1 MLHRRLATLLAT
13 VCLTCGL
20 YLSTAA
26 QTVTGTLSGVVTDA
40 SGAVVPEIEVTAKN
54 VETGLTRTVKTN
66 GEGYYLMSFLPLG
79 AYNVTV
85 EARGFKKITKTDAL
99 VELNKNTV
107 SNFKLE
113 VSAVGEAVEISGET
127 PRIETTTGEIKHSL
141 DEKRIEDTPLAGRNF
156 ISLVEQIPG
165 FQVSAFGGDASSGQN
180 NPTNSS
186 GSFAAFG
193 GLGGRA
199 TTFQVDGVS
208 NNDSSENQ
216 NRQGVNIS
224 TIKEFQV
231 LTNAFSAQFG
241 GGGAAVLVQ
250 TKSGT
255 NHFHGNAFDF
265 IQNDI
270 FNANGF
276 FRNAAGLSATTG
288 EPLAPRAAVRRH
300 QYGGTFGGPIWLP
313 KKFFGPA
320 GFDGRDRLFFF
331 ISAERIF
338 NKGGSSFTRVIFL
351 PGEEPKACPI
361 GPDGR
366 TINPNPGDPLRTF
379 CVDPQT
385 HPNLQRDLEFMRS
398 VIRLYRTPELQ
409 GLQPNDP
416 NACRDLISSGRENRC
431 VTLGVTTVQPRS
443 DYTGRL
449 DFKATSKDNFWMRY
463 QYSRQIDNTGRFIL
477 GDTFGAR
484 NDRQYNLGLTETHVW
499 SSRQVSEFRY
509 SFGNRTTLQDVSDG
523 NDIPVLRFST
533 NLCTGIGV
541 GACGG
546 IIGTSTNV
554 PINRRQHDHQ
564 FVFNHTFNFARH
576 TLKTGVDHRKQLL
589 DDVTGDRAR
598 GFWTFGTNDSTANIV
613 ARRGYTSFENFMR
626 GFITS
631 YQKGYGNPFAENR
644 FGETDLYLQ
653 EDVRVK
659 RNFTLNLGVRY
670 EYVRAPKEARNRFDY
685 IVQDDNNN
693 IQPRIGFAYSPD
705 FENGWL
711 RRLTGGVG
719 QSVIRGG
726 YGINHTRIFQS
737 IYSQNQLSIRTQP
750 PNGYADS
757 FNGRCSNE
765 ISDPACGLVFTPG
778 LAVYSTPFTAASAN
792 NTGAVRDIGGR
803 LASTLLIPK
812 KDLQSPY
819 VQQWN
824 LTLERQLPKN
834 YAVQVSYTG
843 NRGIGYAW
851 FDSGNDAIF
860 PFVSPSLLVDVGGG
874 NFKPVVFDRA
884 CTGTTDPICLNP
896 ANPTDTAISSLRNFS
911 ALNSTTA
918 TLAQKGIVIENGV
931 PHGYISLAQLRT
943 QERRPDPTLGRFV
956 NLQNFGWSYYHA
968 GTIKVTKR
976 YSGGLSFNA
985 FYTFSK
991 SIDTGSEQ
999 TSTVVDTNAPASKNG
1014 GAAASLRGLSAYHAK
1029 HRFVGSYSYELPI
1042 MREQKGFLGRVIGG
1056 WNISGVTTF
1065 QSGCPFSVTL
1075 GYDANGDGLGGDR
1088 PRVADLSVLG
1098 RSIDNG
1104 RRNANGVQISTLQL
1118 PGTAFIPAQ
1127 AATIGQQDRLFL
1139 PGDGLDGQVGRN
1151 SFFLQGLN
1159 HTDMSAFKT
1168 FRVSEGVKLVLRF
1181 ELYNAF
1187 NRVTFGAPS
1196 RLILSGNTLGTI
1208 TTERNVSSYVNS
1220 GRIDNSSGRQGQL
1233 AITLKF

>member
-1 MLHRRLATLLAT
+1 MPRRHTLIVFVVLLIA
-13 VCLTCGL
+13 G
-20 YLSTAA
+20 SAPA
-26 QTVTGTLSGVVTDA
+26 IFGQTVTGTLSGTVIDA
-40 SGAVVPEIEVTAKN
+40 TGAIISGVEVTAKN
-54 VETGLTRTVKTN
+54 VDTGLTRAARTN
-66 GEGYYLMSFLPLG
+66 NEGYFLVSFLPLG

-85 EARGFKKITKTDAL
+85 EVRGFKKITKTDVQ

-113 VSAVGEAVEISGET
+113 ISAVGDAVQVTGET
-127 PRIETTTGEIKHSL
+127 PQIETTTGEVKYSL

-156 ISLVEQIPG
+156 ISLIEQIPG
-165 FQVSAFGGDASSGQN
+165 FQISSFGGDASSGQN

-216 NRQGVNIS
+216 NRQGVNIN

-231 LTNAFSAQFG
+231 LTNAFSAEFG

-255 NHFHGNAFDF
+255 NQFHGNAFDF

-276 FRNAAGLSATTG
+276 FRNAAGVSATTG
-288 EPLAPRAAVRRH
+288 EQLAPRAAVRRH
-300 QYGGTFGGPIWLP
+300 QYGGTFGGPVWLP

-366 TINPNPGDPLRTF
+366 TINPRPGDPLRAF

-398 VIRLYRTPELQ
+398 VIRLYQTPELK
-409 GLQPNDP
+409 GVQPNDP
-416 NACRDLISSGRENRC
+416 QACAQLISSGRENRC

-449 DFKATSKDNFWMRY
+449 DFKATSKDNFWLRY

-523 NDIPVLRFST
+523 NDIPVVRFST

-564 FVFNHTFNFARH
+564 FVYNHTFSFARH
-576 TLKTGVDHRKQLL
+576 TLKAGVDHRKQLL

-598 GFWTFGTNDSTANIV
+598 GFWTFGTNDSTANIM

-626 GFITS
+626 GFITA

-644 FGETDLYLQ
+644 FGETNLYLQ

-659 RNFTLNLGVRY
+659 RNLTLNLGVRY
-670 EYVRAPKEARNRFDY
+670 EYVRAPKEAKNRFDY
-685 IVQDDNNN
+685 IVQDDGNNVD
-693 IQPRIGFAYSPD
+693 PRFGFAYSPD
-705 FENGWL
+705 FEDGWL
-711 RRLTGGVG
+711 HKLTGGVG
-719 QSVIRGG
+719 KFVIRGG
-726 YGINHTRIFQS
+726 YGINHTRVFQS

-750 PNGYADS
+750 PNGYADVFS
-757 FNGRCSNE
+757 GRCSNE
-765 ISDPACGLVFTPG
+765 ISDPACGFAFTPG
-778 LAVYSTPFTAASAN
+778 FAVYSTPFTAASAN

-812 KDLQSPY
+812 KDLQMPY

-824 LTLERQLPKN
+824 LTVERQLPKN

-843 NRGIGYAW
+843 NRGIGYPW

-884 CTGTTDPICLNP
+884 CTGTTDPICLDP
-896 ANPTDTAISSLRNFS
+896 ANPTSTAIGSLRSFS
-911 ALNSTTA
+911 ALTSTTA
-918 TLAQKGIVIENGV
+918 TLAQKGIVIENGA
-931 PHGYISLAQLRT
+931 PHGYISLAQPRT

-985 FYTFSK
+985 FYTLSK
-991 SIDTGSEQ
+991 AIDTGSEA
-999 TSTVVDTNAPASKNG
+999 TFTVVDTNAPASKKG
-1014 GAAASLRGLSAYHAK
+1014 GAAASLRGLSAYHAA
-1029 HRFVGSYSYELPI
+1029 HRFVASYSYELPV
-1042 MREQKGFLGRVIGG
+1042 MREQKGFLGRVVGG

-1065 QSGCPFSVTL
+1065 QSGNPFTVTL

-1088 PRVADLSVLG
+1088 PRLADLSLLG

-1104 RRNANGVQISTLQL
+1104 RKDANGVQFSTLQL
-1118 PGTAFIPAQ
+1118 PGRAFIPS
-1127 AATIGQQDRLFL
+1127 AALTIGQQDRLYL
-1139 PGDGLDGQVGRN
+1139 PGAGLDGQVGRN
-1151 SFFLQGLN
+1151 VFFLQGLN
-1159 HTDMSAFKT
+1159 NTDMSAFKT
-1168 FRVSEGVKLVLRF
+1168 FSLSEGVTLILRF

-1196 RLILSGNTLGTI
+1196 RTILGSSAPLGTI
-1208 TTERNVSSYVNS
+1208 TAERNVSSYVNS

-1233 AITLKF
+1233 AVTLKF

>member
-1 MLHRRLATLLAT
+1 MPRHYSLIVFAVLLIT
-13 VCLTCGL
+13 VC
-20 YLSTAA
+20 AAPAFA
-26 QTVTGTLSGVVTDA
+26 QTVTGTLSGTITDA
-40 SGAVVPEIEVTAKN
+40 SGAVVSDIEVMAKN
-54 VETGLTRTVKTN
+54 VETGLTRTARTN
-66 GEGYYLMSFLPLG
+66 GEGYFLMSFLPLG

-85 EARGFKKITKTDAL
+85 EARGFKKVTKTEAQ

-107 SNFKLE
+107 SNFRLE
-113 VSAVGEAVEISGET
+113 ISAVGDAVQITGET
-127 PRIETTTGEIKHSL
+127 PQIETTTGEIKHSL
-141 DEKRIEDTPLAGRNF
+141 DEKRIQDTPLAGRNF

-165 FQVSAFGGDASSGQN
+165 FQISSFGGDASSGQN

-193 GLGGRA
+193 GLGGRM

-224 TIKEFQV
+224 TIKELQV
-231 LTNAFSAQFG
+231 LTNAFSAEFG

-255 NHFHGNAFDF
+255 NQFHGEAFDF

-276 FRNAAGLSATTG
+276 FRNAAGLSSTTG
-288 EPLAPRAAVRRH
+288 EQLAPRPAVRRH
-300 QYGGTFGGPIWLP
+300 QYGGTFGGPVWLP
-313 KKFFGPA
+313 KKLFGPA

-331 ISAERIF
+331 VSAERIF
-338 NKGGSSFTRVIFL
+338 NKTDSSFTRVIFL

-366 TINPNPGDPLRTF
+366 TINPRPGDPLRTF

-385 HPNLQRDLEFMRS
+385 HPNLQRDLAFMRS
-398 VIRLYRTPELQ
+398 VMRLYQTPELQ

-416 NACRDLISSGRENRC
+416 QACAQLIASGRENRC
-431 VTLGVTTVQPRS
+431 VTLGVTTLQPRS

-449 DFKATSKDNFWMRY
+449 DFKATSKDNLWLRY

-484 NDRQYNLGLTETHVW
+484 NDRQYNLGMTETHVW

-523 NDIPVLRFST
+523 NDIPTIRFST

-564 FVFNHTFNFARH
+564 FVYNHTFSFARH
-576 TLKTGVDHRKQLL
+576 TLKAGVDHRKQLL
-589 DDVTGDRAR
+589 DDVSGDRAR
-598 GFWTFGTNDSTANIV
+598 GFWTFGTNDLTASIV
-613 ARRGYTSFENFMR
+613 ARQGFTSFENFMR
-626 GFITS
+626 GFVTAF
-631 YQKGYGNPFAENR
+631 QKGYGNPVGENR
-644 FGETDLYLQ
+644 FGETNLYLQ

-659 RNFTLNLGVRY
+659 RNLTLNLGARY
-670 EYVRAPKEARNRFDY
+670 EYVRAPKEKENRFDY
-685 IVQDDNNN
+685 IFDDDKNN
-693 IQPRIGFAYSPD
+693 IEPRFGFAYSPEFKD
-705 FENGWL
+705 GWL
-711 RRLTGGVG
+711 GALTGGPGNFV
-719 QSVIRGG
+719 VRGG

-737 IYSQNQLSIRTQP
+737 IFSQNQLSIRTQP
-750 PNGYADS
+750 PNGYADVFS
-757 FNGRCSNE
+757 GRCSSE

-778 LAVYSTPFTAASAN
+778 LAVFSTPFTAASAN

-812 KDLQSPY
+812 KDLQMPY

-824 LTLERQLPKN
+824 LTLERQLPRN
-834 YAVQVSYTG
+834 YAVQISYTG
-843 NRGIGYAW
+843 NRGIGYPW
-851 FDSGNDAIF
+851 FDSGNDSIF

-874 NFKPVVFDRA
+874 NFKPVIFDRA
-884 CTGTTDPICLNP
+884 CTGTTDPICLDQ
-896 ANPTDTAISSLRNFS
+896 ANPTSTAIGSLRSFS
-911 ALNSTTA
+911 ALTSTTA

-931 PHGYISLAQLRT
+931 PHGYISLAQPRT

-976 YSGGLSFNA
+976 FSGGLDFNA

-991 SIDTGSEQ
+991 AMDTGSEA
-999 TSTVVDTNAPASKNG
+999 TFTVVDTNAPASKKG
-1014 GAAASLRGLSAYHAK
+1014 GAAASLRGLSAYHAA
-1029 HRFVGSYSYELPI
+1029 HRFVASYSYELPF

-1065 QSGCPFSVTL
+1065 QSGNPFTVTL

-1088 PRVADLSVLG
+1088 PRLADLSLLG

-1104 RRNANGVQISTLQL
+1104 RKDANGVQLSTLQL
-1118 PGTAFIPAQ
+1118 PGSAFIPS
-1127 AATIGQQDRLFL
+1127 AALTIGQQDRLYL
-1139 PGDGLDGQVGRN
+1139 PGGALDGQVGRN
-1151 SFFLQGLN
+1151 VFFLQGLN
-1159 HTDMSAFKT
+1159 NTDMSAFKT
-1168 FRVSEGVKLVLRF
+1168 FSVSEGVKLILRF

-1196 RLILSGNTLGTI
+1196 RTILGSSASLGTI

-1233 AITLKF
+1233 AVTLKF

>member
-1 MLHRRLATLLAT
+1 
-13 VCLTCGL
+13 
-20 YLSTAA
+20 
-26 QTVTGTLSGVVTDA
+26 VTGTLSGTVTDV
-40 SGAVVPEIEVTAKN
+40 SGAVVSDIEVTAKN
-54 VETGLTRTVKTN
+54 VETGLTRTARTN
-66 GEGYYLMSFLPLG
+66 GEGYFLMSFLPLG

-85 EARGFKKITKTDAL
+85 EARGFKKITKTDVQ

-107 SNFKLE
+107 SNFRLE
-113 VSAVGEAVEISGET
+113 ISAVGDAVRITGET
-127 PRIETTTGEIKHSL
+127 PQIETTTGEIKHSL

-156 ISLVEQIPG
+156 ISLVKQIPG
-165 FQVSAFGGDASSGQN
+165 FQISSFGGDASSGQN

-199 TTFQVDGVS
+199 TTFQIDGVS

-224 TIKEFQV
+224 TIKELQV
-231 LTNAFSAQFG
+231 LTNAFSAEFG

-255 NHFHGNAFDF
+255 NRFHGDAFDF

-276 FRNAAGLSATTG
+276 FRNAAGLSSTTG
-288 EPLAPRAAVRRH
+288 EQLAPRPAVRRH

-313 KKFFGPA
+313 KKFFGPT

-338 NKGGSSFTRVIFL
+338 NKTDSSFTRVIFL
-351 PGEEPKACPI
+351 PGEAPKACPI

-366 TINPNPGDPLRTF
+366 TINPRPGDPLRTF

-385 HPNLQRDLEFMRS
+385 HPNLKRDLEFMRS
-398 VIRLYRTPELQ
+398 VIRLYQTPELQ

-416 NACRDLISSGRENRC
+416 QACAQLIASGRENRC
-431 VTLGVTTVQPRS
+431 VTLGVTTLQPRS

-449 DFKATSKDNFWMRY
+449 DFKATSKDNLWLRY
-463 QYSRQIDNTGRFIL
+463 QYSRQIDDTGRFIL
-477 GDTFGAR
+477 GDTFGSR
-484 NDRQYNLGLTETHVW
+484 NDRQYNLGMTETHVW
-499 SSRQVSEFRY
+499 SPRQVSEFRY
-509 SFGNRTTLQDVSDG
+509 GFGNRTTLQDVSDG
-523 NDIPVLRFST
+523 NDIPTIRFST

-564 FVFNHTFNFARH
+564 FVYNHTFSFARH

-589 DDVTGDRAR
+589 DDVSGDRSR
-598 GFWTFGTNDSTANIV
+598 GFWTFGTNDLTANII
-613 ARRGYTSFENFMR
+613 ARQGFTSFENFMR
-626 GFITS
+626 GFITA
-631 YQKGYGNPFAENR
+631 YQKGYGNPVGENR
-644 FGETDLYLQ
+644 FGETNLYLQ
-653 EDVRVK
+653 EDVRLN
-659 RNFTLNLGVRY
+659 RNLTLNLGARY
-670 EYVRAPKEARNRFDY
+670 EYVRAPKEKERRFDY
-685 IVQDDNNN
+685 LFGDDKDN
-693 IQPRIGFAYSPD
+693 IEPRFGFAYSPEFKD
-705 FENGWL
+705 GWL
-711 RRLTGGVG
+711 GALTGGPG
-719 QSVIRGG
+719 NFVIRGG

-737 IYSQNQLSIRTQP
+737 IFSQNQLSIRTQP
-750 PNGYADS
+750 PNGFADVFS
-757 FNGRCSNE
+757 GRCSNE

-778 LAVYSTPFTAASAN
+778 LAVFSTPFTAASAN

-803 LASTLLIPK
+803 LASTLLTPNK
-812 KDLQSPY
+812 ELQMPY

-843 NRGIGYAW
+843 NRGIGYPW
-851 FDSGNDAIF
+851 FDSGNDATF

-884 CTGTTDPICLNP
+884 CTGTTDPICLDP
-896 ANPTDTAISSLRNFS
+896 ANPTSTAIGSLRSFS
-911 ALNSTTA
+911 ALTSTTA

-931 PHGYISLAQLRT
+931 PHAYISLAQPRT

-991 SIDTGSEQ
+991 AMDTGSEA
-999 TSTVVDTNAPASKNG
+999 TFTVVDTNAPASKKG
-1014 GAAASLRGLSAYHAK
+1014 GAAASLRGLSAYHAA
-1029 HRFVGSYSYELPI
+1029 HRFVASYSYELPV
-1042 MREQKGFLGRVIGG
+1042 MREQKGFLGHVIGG

-1065 QSGCPFSVTL
+1065 QSGNPFTVTL
-1075 GYDANGDGLGGDR
+1075 GYDANSDGLGGDR
-1088 PRVADLSVLG
+1088 PRLADLSLLG

-1104 RRNANGVQISTLQL
+1104 RKDANGVQLSTLQL
-1118 PGTAFIPAQ
+1118 PGRAFIPS
-1127 AATIGQQDRLFL
+1127 AALAIGQQDRLYL
-1139 PGDGLDGQVGRN
+1139 PGGGLDGQVGRN
-1151 SFFLQGLN
+1151 VFFLQGLN
-1159 HTDMSAFKT
+1159 NTDMSAFKT
-1168 FRVSEGVKLVLRF
+1168 FSVSEGVKLILRF

-1196 RLILSGNTLGTI
+1196 RTILGSSAPLGTI
-1208 TTERNVSSYVNS
+1208 TAERNVSSYVNS

-1233 AITLKF
+1233 AVTLKF

>member
-1 MLHRRLATLLAT
+1 MTALLAL
-13 VCLTCGL
+13 VYLALGL
-20 YLSTAA
+20 SGEGHA
-26 QTVTGTLSGVVTDA
+26 QTVTGTLSGTVADA
-40 SGAVVPEIEVTAKN
+40 TGALISGAKVTAKN
-54 VETGLTRTVKTN
+54 TQTGIARESATN
-66 GEGYYLMSFLPLG
+66 AEGYFNMPFLPLG
-79 AYNVTV
+79 VYDVTA
-85 EARGFKKITKTDAL
+85 EAQGFQKVIKTGVS

-107 SNFKLE
+107 SNFKLDISSVGAE
-113 VSAVGEAVEISGET
+113 VRVTGET
-127 PRIETTTGEIKHSL
+127 PQIETTTGEVKYSL

-165 FQVSAFGGDASSGQN
+165 FQISAFGGDASSGQN

-231 LTNAFSAQFG
+231 LTNAFSAEFG

-255 NHFHGNAFDF
+255 NQFHGDAFDF

-276 FRNAAGLSATTG
+276 FRNAAGLSSTDG
-288 EPLAPRAAVRRH
+288 QPLAPRPAVRRH
-300 QYGGTFGGPIWLP
+300 QYGGTFGGPVWLP

-331 ISAERIF
+331 VSAERIF
-338 NKGGSSFTRVIFL
+338 NKTDSSFTRVVFL

-361 GPDGR
+361 GPNGQ
-366 TINPNPGDPLRTF
+366 TINSKPGDPLRTF

-385 HPNLQRDLEFMRS
+385 HPNLQRDLDFMKS
-398 VIRLYRTPELQ
+398 VIRLYQTPVLQ
-409 GLQPNDP
+409 GMQPNDP
-416 NACRDLISSGRENRC
+416 NACRDLIASGRENRC
-431 VTLGVTTVQPRS
+431 VTLGVTTLQPRS
-443 DYTGRL
+443 DYTGRM
-449 DFKATSKDNFWMRY
+449 DFKATSKDNLWLRY
-463 QYSRQIDNTGRFIL
+463 QYSRQLDDTGRFIL
-477 GDTFGAR
+477 GDTFGSR

-523 NDIPVLRFST
+523 NDIPTIRFSN

-564 FVFNHTFNFARH
+564 FVYNHTFNFARH

-589 DDVTGDRAR
+589 DDVSGDRSR
-598 GFWTFGTNDSTANIV
+598 GFWTFGTNDTTANIM
-613 ARRGYTSFENFMR
+613 ARNGFTSFENFMR
-626 GFITS
+626 GFVTA
-631 YQKGYGNPFAENR
+631 YQKGYGNPVGENR
-644 FGETDLYLQ
+644 FGETDLYAQ
-653 EDVRVK
+653 EDVRLNH
-659 RNFTLNLGVRY
+659 NFTLNLGMRY
-670 EYVRAPKEARNRFDY
+670 EYVRAPKEKENRFDY
-685 IVQDDNNN
+685 GFVDDKDN
-693 IQPRIGFAYSPD
+693 IEPRIGFAYSPD
-705 FENGWL
+705 LKGGWL
-711 RRLTGGVG
+711 RALTGGAG
-719 QSVIRGG
+719 NFVIRGG
-726 YGINHTRIFQS
+726 YGINHERLFQS
-737 IYSQNQLSIRTQP
+737 IFSQNQLSIRTQP
-750 PNGYADS
+750 PNGYADVFS
-757 FNGRCSNE
+757 GRCSNE

-778 LAVYSTPFTAASAN
+778 FAVRSTPFTAASAN

-803 LASTLLIPK
+803 LGSTLLIPK
-812 KDLQSPY
+812 KDLQMPY

-834 YAVQVSYTG
+834 YAIQISYAG

-860 PFVSPSLLVDVGGG
+860 PIVSPSLLVDVGGG

-884 CTGTTDPICLNP
+884 CTGATDPICLDP
-896 ANPTDTAISSLRNFS
+896 ANPTSTAIGSLRNFS
-911 ALNSTTA
+911 ALNLTTA

-931 PHGYISLAQLRT
+931 PHGYISLAQPRA

-968 GTIKVTKR
+968 GTISVSKR

-985 FYTFSK
+985 FYTLSK
-991 SIDTGSEQ
+991 AIDTGSEA
-999 TSTVVDTNAPASKNG
+999 TFTVVDTNAPASKIG
-1014 GAAASLRGLSAYHAK
+1014 GAAASLRGLSAYHAA
-1029 HRFVGSYSYELPI
+1029 HRFVASYSYELPI

-1065 QSGCPFSVTL
+1065 QSGNPFTVTL
-1075 GYDANGDGLGGDR
+1075 GYDANSDGLSGDR
-1088 PRVADLSVLG
+1088 PRLADLSVLG

-1104 RRNANGVQISTLQL
+1104 RKDANGVQFSTLQL
-1118 PGTAFIPAQ
+1118 PGAAFIPAQ
-1127 AATIGQQDRLFL
+1127 AATIGQQDRLYL
-1139 PGDGLDGQVGRN
+1139 PGGGLDGQVGRN
-1151 SFFLQGLN
+1151 IFFLQGLN
-1159 HTDMSAFKT
+1159 NTDMSAFKT
-1168 FRVSEGVKLVLRF
+1168 FRVSEGVELILRMEF
-1181 ELYNAF
+1181 YNVF

-1196 RLILSGNTLGTI
+1196 RTILGANTLGTI

-1233 AITLKF
+1233 AIRLVF

>member
-1 MLHRRLATLLAT
+1 
-13 VCLTCGL
+13 
-20 YLSTAA
+20 
-26 QTVTGTLSGVVTDA
+26 VTGTLSGTVTDV
-40 SGAVVPEIEVTAKN
+40 SGAIVSDIEVTAKN
-54 VETGLTRTVKTN
+54 GETGLTRTARTN
-66 GEGYYLMSFLPLG
+66 GEGYFLMSFLPLG

-85 EARGFKKITKTDAL
+85 EVRGFKKITKTDVQ

-107 SNFKLE
+107 SNFRLE
-113 VSAVGEAVEISGET
+113 ISAVGDAVQITGEV
-127 PRIETTTGEIKHSL
+127 PQIETTTGEIKHSL

-156 ISLVEQIPG
+156 MSLVEQIPG
-165 FQVSAFGGDASSGQN
+165 FQISSFGGDASSGQN

-224 TIKEFQV
+224 TIKELQV
-231 LTNAFSAQFG
+231 LTNAFSAEFG

-255 NHFHGNAFDF
+255 NQFHGNAFDF

-276 FRNAAGLSATTG
+276 FRNAAGLSSTTG
-288 EPLAPRAAVRRH
+288 EQLAPRPAVRRH
-300 QYGGTFGGPIWLP
+300 QYGGAFGGPIWLP

-331 ISAERIF
+331 FSAERIF
-338 NKGGSSFTRVIFL
+338 NKTDSSFTRVIFL
-351 PGEEPKACPI
+351 PGETPKACPI
-361 GPDGR
+361 GADGL
-366 TINPNPGDPLRTF
+366 TINPRPGDPLRAF

-385 HPNLQRDLEFMRS
+385 HPNLNRDLEFMRS
-398 VIRLYRTPELQ
+398 VIRLYQTPELQ

-416 NACRDLISSGRENRC
+416 QACAQLIASGRENRC
-431 VTLGVTTVQPRS
+431 VTLGVTTLQPRS

-449 DFKATSKDNFWMRY
+449 DFKATSKDNLWLRY
-463 QYSRQIDNTGRFIL
+463 QYSRQIDRTGRFIL

-484 NDRQYNLGLTETHVW
+484 NDRQYNLGMTETHVW

-509 SFGNRTTLQDVSDG
+509 SFGNRATLQDVSDG
-523 NDIPVLRFST
+523 NDIPTIRFST

-564 FVFNHTFNFARH
+564 FVYNHTFSFARH
-576 TLKTGVDHRKQLL
+576 TLKAGADHRKQSL
-589 DDVTGDRAR
+589 DDVSGDRSR
-598 GFWTFGTNDSTANIV
+598 GFWTFGTNDSTANIM
-613 ARRGYTSFENFMR
+613 ARNGFTSFENFMR
-626 GFITS
+626 GFITA
-631 YQKGYGNPFAENR
+631 YQKGYGNPVGENR
-644 FGETDLYLQ
+644 FGETNLYLQ
-653 EDVRVK
+653 EDVRLR
-659 RNFTLNLGVRY
+659 RNFTLNLGFRY
-670 EYVRAPKEARNRFDY
+670 EYVRAPKEKENRFDY
-685 IVQDDNNN
+685 LFGDDKDN
-693 IQPRIGFAYSPD
+693 IEPRFGFAYSPEFKD
-705 FENGWL
+705 GWL
-711 RRLTGGVG
+711 GALTGGPG
-719 QSVIRGG
+719 NFVIRGG

-737 IYSQNQLSIRTQP
+737 IFSQNQLSIRTQP
-750 PNGYADS
+750 PNGYADVFS
-757 FNGRCSNE
+757 GRCPNE

-778 LAVYSTPFTAASAN
+778 LAVFSTPFTAASAN

-803 LASTLLIPK
+803 LASTLLTPDK
-812 KDLQSPY
+812 ELQMPY

-834 YAVQVSYTG
+834 YAVQISYTG
-843 NRGIGYAW
+843 NRGIGSPW

-884 CTGTTDPICLNP
+884 CTGVTDPICLDP
-896 ANPTDTAISSLRNFS
+896 ANPTSTAIGSLRSFS

-931 PHGYISLAQLRT
+931 PHGYISLAQPRA

-991 SIDTGSEQ
+991 AMDTGSES
-999 TSTVVDTNAPASKNG
+999 TFTVVDTNAPASKKG
-1014 GAAASLRGLSAYHAK
+1014 GAAASLRGLSAYHAA
-1029 HRFVGSYSYELPI
+1029 HRFVASYSYELPV

-1065 QSGCPFSVTL
+1065 QSGNPFTVTL

-1088 PRVADLSVLG
+1088 PRLADLSLLG

-1104 RRNANGVQISTLQL
+1104 RRDANGVQLSTLQL
-1118 PGTAFIPAQ
+1118 PGRAFIPS
-1127 AATIGQQDRLFL
+1127 AALAIGQQDRLYL
-1139 PGDGLDGQVGRN
+1139 PGGGLDGQVGRN
-1151 SFFLQGLN
+1151 AFFLQGLN
-1159 HTDMSAFKT
+1159 NTDMSAFKT
-1168 FRVSEGVKLVLRF
+1168 FSVSEGVKLILRF

-1196 RLILSGNTLGTI
+1196 RTILGSSAPLGTI

>member
-1 MLHRRLATLLAT
+1 VSLA
-13 VCLTCGL
+13 CGL
-20 YLSTAA
+20 YLSAAA
-26 QTVTGTLSGVVTDA
+26 QTVTGTLSGTITDV

-54 VETGLTRTVKTN
+54 VETGLTRSTKTN

-85 EARGFKKITKTDAL
+85 EAKGFKKTTKTD
-99 VELNKNTV
+99 VQIELNKNTV
-107 SNFKLE
+107 SNFSLE
-113 VSAVGEAVEISGET
+113 VSVVGEAVQITGET
-127 PRIETTTGEIKHSL
+127 PQIETTTGEIKHSL

-165 FQVSAFGGDASSGQN
+165 FQISSFGGDASSGQN

-216 NRQGVNIS
+216 NRQGVNIN

-231 LTNAFSAQFG
+231 LTNAFSAEFG

-255 NHFHGNAFDF
+255 NQFHGNAFDF

-288 EPLAPRAAVRRH
+288 EQLAPRPAVRRH
-300 QYGGTFGGPIWLP
+300 QYGGAFGGPVWLP

-331 ISAERIF
+331 VSAERIF
-338 NKGGSSFTRVIFL
+338 NKGGSSFTRVVFL

-366 TINPNPGDPLRTF
+366 TINPNPGDPLRAF

-385 HPNLQRDLEFMRS
+385 HPNLQRDLDFMRS
-398 VIRLYRTPELQ
+398 VIRLYRTPELE
-409 GLQPNDP
+409 GVQPNDP
-416 NACRDLISSGRENRC
+416 NACRDLIASGRENRC

-449 DFKATSKDNFWMRY
+449 DFKVTSKDNFWLRY
-463 QYSRQIDNTGRFIL
+463 QYSRQIDDTGRFIL

-484 NDRQYNLGLTETHVW
+484 NDRQYNLGLTETRVW

-509 SFGNRTTLQDVSDG
+509 SFGNRVTLQDVSDG
-523 NDIPVLRFST
+523 NDIPVIRFST

-564 FVFNHTFNFARH
+564 FVYNHTFNFARH
-576 TLKTGVDHRKQLL
+576 TLKAGVDHRKQLL

-598 GFWTFGTNDSTANIV
+598 GFWTFGTNDTTANIL

-626 GFITS
+626 GFVTA

-644 FGETDLYLQ
+644 FGETNLYLQ

-685 IVQDDNNN
+685 IVQDDGNN
-693 IQPRIGFAYSPD
+693 IDPRFGFAYSPA
-705 FENGWL
+705 FEDGWL
-711 RRLTGGVG
+711 HKLTGGVG
-719 QSVIRGG
+719 KFVIRGG
-726 YGINHTRIFQS
+726 YGVNHTRIFQS

-750 PNGYADS
+750 PNGYADVFS
-757 FNGRCSNE
+757 GRCSNE
-765 ISDPACGLVFTPG
+765 ISDPACGFAFTPG
-778 LAVYSTPFTAASAN
+778 FAVYSTPFTATSAN

-812 KDLQSPY
+812 KDLQMPY

-843 NRGIGYAW
+843 NRGIGYPW

-874 NFKPVVFDRA
+874 AFKPVVFDRA
-884 CTGTTDPICLNP
+884 CTGTTDPICLDP
-896 ANPTDTAISSLRNFS
+896 ANPNSTAIGSLRSFS
-911 ALNSTTA
+911 ALTATNA

-931 PHGYISLAQLRT
+931 PHGYISLAQPRT
-943 QERRPDPTLGRFV
+943 QERRPNPTLGRFV

-985 FYTFSK
+985 FYTLSK
-991 SIDTGSEQ
+991 AIDTGSEA
-999 TSTVVDTNAPASKNG
+999 TFTVVDTNAPASKKG
-1014 GAAASLRGLSAYHAK
+1014 GAAASLRGLSAYHAE
-1029 HRFVGSYSYELPI
+1029 HRFVASYSYELPV

-1065 QSGCPFSVTL
+1065 QSGSPFSVTL

-1098 RSIDNG
+1098 RSVDNG

-1118 PGTAFIPAQ
+1118 PGAAFIPAQ
-1127 AATIGQQDRLFL
+1127 SAVIGQQDRLYL
-1139 PGDGLDGQVGRN
+1139 PGGGLDGQVGRN
-1151 SFFLQGLN
+1151 TFFLQGLN
-1159 HTDMSAFKT
+1159 HTDLATFKT
-1168 FRVSEGVKLVLRF
+1168 FRLSEGVKLDLRF

-1187 NRVTFGAPS
+1187 NRVTFGAPT
-1196 RLILSGNTLGTI
+1196 RTILSGNTLGTI

-1233 AITLKF
+1233 AIKLKF